1 MYNMQVNDSESYTYK
16 SISSL
21 IAAIS
26 EMMLSAKY
34 NNKNISF
41 SISSEDNDSYGWEA
55 RVKTRQR
62 AYTVYGPTIESVFRR
77 IESDDVIYEIDS
89 LTISRF

>member
-21 IAAIS
+21 IDALS
-26 EMMLSAKY
+26 EMMLSGKY

-41 SISSEDNDSYGWEA
+41 FISSEDNDSYGWEA
-55 RVKTRQR
+55 RVKTREE
-62 AYTVYGPTIESVFRR
+62 AYTVYGPTIESVFSR
-77 IESDDVIYEIDS
+77 IESDGVIHRIES
-89 LTISRF
+89 VTISRF